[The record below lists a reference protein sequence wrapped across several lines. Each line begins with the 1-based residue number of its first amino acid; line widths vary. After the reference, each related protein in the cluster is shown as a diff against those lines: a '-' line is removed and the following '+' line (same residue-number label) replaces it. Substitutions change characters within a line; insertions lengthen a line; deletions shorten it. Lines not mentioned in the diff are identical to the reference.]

1 MISILIS
8 RFIAMLGGKKK
19 PSVSQAKASTN
30 HVIVCVGHSRIGD
43 SGAVSVGGVN
53 EWVYNKDVAEK
64 LCRVLRAR
72 GVSCEVISHYPSRS
86 YSGAMSWLRKEIQ
99 KRKGTLAIEL
109 HFNAAHE
116 EANGF
121 EYLHVISSARGL
133 LLAQCLLK
141 AHMSVIG
148 NKQKCR
154 GTTAIKA
161 GDRGYGFLSKVA
173 PPAVIC
179 EPFFGTNPKEWERYK
194 DQGRELALC
203 YADGICTYLRCIA
216 PTEGTPVEIK
226 TPAILP
232 DAV

>member
-72 GVSCEVISHYPSRS
+72 GVSSEVISHYPSRS

-121 EYLHVISSARGL
+121 EYLYAIGSVRGL

-141 AHMSVIG
+141 AHMLVIG
-148 NKQKCR
+148 NKQKSR

-179 EPFFGTNPKEWERYK
+179 EPFFGSNRADWKLFDHKW
-194 DQGRELALC
+194 GMLADI
-203 YADGICTYLRCIA
+203 YATGIENFL
-216 PTEGTPVEIK
+216 K
-226 TPAILP
+226 S
-232 DAV
+232 